1 MPSVAA
7 ESGVEEGEFSICYRW
22 ILNLH
27 SFKYTVF
34 ISYLYPYFY
43 VEGDGTDFILEGQ
56 SHIIDQFAESNSQNQ
71 QQRQPYIEGVVDLE
85 VVSELVSGITD
96 DEFVG
101 LLHHDV
107 HNPNAHHLDDGKEK
121 NAGEDLPL
129 LQSSLNIPARGRNTK
144 CISLPADAF
153 VHTLVE
159 VHQHNDVEVS
169 TIGGSGVVDVASRHS
184 FLPSSLLPSNIH
196 GGHHNIDTGATVS
209 REAFLFSVPKQSEPS
224 VVSGS
229 HYSKSTMQSTDGE
242 TFVLALPETN
252 KSKEDASYTNTNHA
266 REGVIGSLR
275 HSATNVVDTIANEIE
290 HVFDPLPTDVQNV
303 DLRVSIVPVSS
314 TKEKGV
320 QQEEVHLDVVIDRK
334 VPLIGYVILILGL
347 LALSSIGAALDLQRG
362 VTPEMK
368 IFWRLTSTS
377 ILFLCIGMKTKIIK
391 REEFAKFTWQQWFEL
406 LFASANYAAMN
417 TTFAVSLEMT
427 SLVNA
432 FILSNMAS
440 LLMIGGKFV
449 VGIRVFFFEGLGALI
464 GVAGAL
470 ICATAGNTSDYDT
483 SSGDHRML
491 QGISSREVTGDVLA
505 FSASISVAIY
515 LVVAKRLRPC
525 IDLVLFMFLIFSL
538 ASVMLLIYI
547 IVCSG
552 QDYEFSFDS
561 KVGLAGWVHPLQA
574 DRLPL
579 ELYIAIVCNG
589 IGTMGYIAI
598 MKYFDP
604 VVVSMVMLM
613 EPIVATFI
621 GMAVGV
627 STLPGLVTWIGNA
640 VVVLGSIMVIYT
652 GSKKTETIDATD
664 ALQQFEDD
672 KLETSDITTKSPRLL
687 KGSLMKSPRLMR
699 TPLVVN
705 KLRDVEEMEF
715 VSVGKKSKIPS
726 TREKNGRVI
735 WTPMNQTR
743 KSLR

>member
-1 MPSVAA
+1 M
-7 ESGVEEGEFSICYRW
+7 
-22 ILNLH
+22 
-27 SFKYTVF
+27 
-34 ISYLYPYFY
+34 
-43 VEGDGTDFILEGQ
+43 EGQ
-56 SHIIDQFAESNSQNQ
+56 SRVIDQFAESNNGQHQ
-71 QQRQPYIEGVVDLE
+71 LQKQPCIEGVVDLE
-85 VVSELVSGITD
+85 VVSHLVSGITD

-107 HNPNAHHLDDGKEK
+107 HDPNARHLDYNEEK
-121 NAGEDLPL
+121 SLEGLPL
-129 LQSSLNIPARGRNTK
+129 LQKPLNNPALGRHTK

-153 VHTLVE
+153 IHTLVE
-159 VHQHNDVEVS
+159 VHQQNNIEGDDGDDFTRVS

-184 FLPSSLLPSNIH
+184 FRPSSLLPSYIH

-209 REAFLFSVPKQSEPS
+209 REAFLLSVPKQSEES

-229 HYSKSTMQSTDGE
+229 HYGKNTMQSTDGE
-242 TFVLALPETN
+242 MFVLALPETN
-252 KSKEDASYTNTNHA
+252 KANEDESDTHTKLTKASD
-266 REGVIGSLR
+266 VFGSFR
-275 HSATNVVDTIANEIE
+275 SSNVADAIANEIE
-290 HVFDPLPTDVQNV
+290 HVFDPLPTDVQSV
-303 DLRVSIVPVSS
+303 DLRVSIIPLSS
-314 TKEKGV
+314 TTEKGV
-320 QQEEVHLDVVIDRK
+320 QQEEVHLDAVIDRK
-334 VPLIGYVILILGL
+334 VPLIGYIILVLGL

-377 ILFLCIGMKTKIIK
+377 ILFLCIGVKTKIIK
-391 REEFAKFTWQQWFEL
+391 REEFAKFTWKQWFEL
-406 LFASANYAAMN
+406 SMASANYAAMN

-449 VGIRVFFFEGLGALI
+449 VGVRVFFFEGLGALI
-464 GVAGAL
+464 GVSGAL
-470 ICATAGNTSDYDT
+470 ICAAAGSTSDDT
-483 SSGDHRML
+483 SKDHRKL
-491 QGISSREVTGDVLA
+491 EGISSREITGDVLA

-515 LVVAKRLRPC
+515 LVVAKRLRPKV
-525 IDLVLFMFLIFSL
+525 DLVLFMFLIFSL

-552 QDYEFSFDS
+552 QEYQFSFD
-561 KVGLAGWVHPLQA
+561 KNVGLFGWLHPLQA

-579 ELYIAIVCNG
+579 ELYVAIVCNG
-589 IGTMGYIAI
+589 IGTMGVSRELSLLFTCSFYDVHKLHSSLPLQYIAI

-613 EPIVATFI
+613 EPIVATLI

-627 STLPGLVTWIGNA
+627 STLPGLMTWIGNA

-664 ALQQFEDD
+664 ALQQFEED
-672 KLETSDITTKSPRLL
+672 KTNTSDITTRSSRLLKKSLKSPR
-687 KGSLMKSPRLMR
+687 PMR
-699 TPLVVN
+699 SPLVTN

-726 TREKNGRVI
+726 TRGSHGRVI
-735 WTPMNQTR
+735 WTPTNQMR